1 MAKITTIG
9 SALIDLYFTS
19 NDFIF
24 RQQEKLTYLCQ
35 AYGQKM
41 EMSDYQL
48 TTGGAASNA
57 AVAFA
62 RRAHEVS
69 IIAEMGNDV
78 FSQMIKSELER
89 EGVISDYLIIEEK
102 EQTGCSVILRGSDGG
117 RSIMVSRSAANMLDD
132 YDIPL
137 DYLLG
142 RDWLYLSSLGGNLNA
157 LSEIWQVFEHQ
168 SNIGFTWNPGKKE
181 LQALAANKLSLPTAS
196 KSIFVVNAQE
206 WEIVKAL
213 QEKILQQFVY
223 VVITAGKAQGEVY
236 FQGQKAATI
245 NPSQE
250 PAIEETGA
258 GDAFSSAFT
267 STIIYGRPLE
277 EAIQAGL
284 NNAQSVIKY
293 VGAKQGLLSY

>member
-1 MAKITTIG
+1 MANITTIG

-24 RQQEKLTYLCQ
+24 QRQQKLTYLCQ

-62 RRAHEVS
+62 RRGHQVS
-69 IIAEMGNDV
+69 IIAEMGADL
-78 FSQMIKSELER
+78 FAQMIKQELES
-89 EGVISDYLIIEEK
+89 EGVAIDYLITEEK

-137 DYLLG
+137 EYLIG
-142 RDWLYLSSLGGNLNA
+142 RDWLYLSSLGGNLNS

-168 SNIGFTWNPGKKE
+168 PKIGFTWNPGKKE
-181 LQALAANKLSLPTAS
+181 LQALAAGKLSLPVA
-196 KSIFVVNAQE
+196 KNSIFVVNQQE
-206 WEIVKAL
+206 WEIVLAL
-213 QEKILQQFVY
+213 QKEILKQFSY
-223 VVITAGKAQGEVY
+223 VIITAGKAQGTVY
-236 FQGQKAATI
+236 FQGQKAAQI
-245 NPSQE
+245 NPNQD

-293 VGAKQGLLSY
+293 VGAKKGLLSY